1 MLMRLIGSEDK
12 PLMPRGSK
20 PGASWSAYLLIPI
33 QQVIAWSGAMLAWG
47 EFVTHGLKRFRRQ
60 HALAERA
67 ELKAS
72 RRFAWPPLDDYAMR
86 SAGIKHAAGLSN
98 LRSVARGLLVHL
110 TTKQLLPN
118 RHETVPTERGLLNH
132 KSMNLCGLLRSGV
145 NRGSRRQDLKHRV
158 A

>member
-1 MLMRLIGSEDK
+1 MLMRLSGSEDK

-60 HALAERA
+60 HALGERA

-72 RRFAWPPLDDYAMR
+72 RGFAWPLWTITRCVQPA
-86 SAGIKHAAGLSN
+86 
-98 LRSVARGLLVHL
+98 
-110 TTKQLLPN
+110 
-118 RHETVPTERGLLNH
+118 
-132 KSMNLCGLLRSGV
+132 
-145 NRGSRRQDLKHRV
+145 
-158 A
+158 